1 MRVKV
6 FIDTNVLMD
15 VLLGDRASSEASG
28 KIFNAV
34 REGRL
39 EGLLTTQTLIDAAY
53 VLEKSR
59 LPFQE
64 QFLKLGNFFNIENLD
79 WFDIPQAC
87 LQGRGDFEDDAQ
99 YARAEESCCDAIIT
113 NDRQFR
119 NRYEAR
125 NPHIGFYTPEEFIR
139 KITE

>member
-53 VLEKSR
+53 VLEKCR

-79 WFDIPQAC
+79 WFDIRQAC
-87 LQGRGDFEDDAQ
+87 LQGRGDFEDDTQ

-125 NPHIGFYTPEEFIR
+125 KPR
-139 KITE
+139 RSKSR

>member
-64 QFLKLGNFFNIENLD
+64 QFLKKLKKLFLLTI
-79 WFDIPQAC
+79 
-87 LQGRGDFEDDAQ
+87 
-99 YARAEESCCDAIIT
+99 
-113 NDRQFR
+113 
-119 NRYEAR
+119 
-125 NPHIGFYTPEEFIR
+125 
-139 KITE
+139 